1 VLRDKFLALF
11 GKQLMAKKKLDNLSF
26 EESLASLEAI
36 VEQLEHGDLPLEQ
49 SMELFEQGLKLS
61 QVSQQKLQQAE
72 QKLQILLTEQ
82 GQQVLADFDIDT
94 AQDN

>member
-1 VLRDKFLALF
+1 
-11 GKQLMAKKKLDNLSF
+11 MAKKKLDNLSF

>member
-1 VLRDKFLALF
+1 
-11 GKQLMAKKKLDNLSF
+11 MAKKKLDNLSF

-36 VEQLEHGDLPLEQ
+36 VEQLERGDLPLEQ

>member
-1 VLRDKFLALF
+1 MLRDKFLALF

-49 SMELFEQGLKLS
+49 SMELPTKTAASRAKTSNFINRARS
-61 QVSQQKLQQAE
+61 ASVS
-72 QKLQILLTEQ
+72 
-82 GQQVLADFDIDT
+82 
-94 AQDN
+94 